1 MNAQSQAQPY
11 IYGATG
17 QLMDAQSQGQAG
29 INQAAGRYG
38 TAANQYGAAGN
49 QYGTASNRYGTA
61 ESTYGKAYSDAQ
73 PYQAGATN
81 AAMAGMRAV
90 NPTALGAAQI
100 GQFMDPYL
108 NTVVGNTAQLLNQQN
123 QQAQAGQLGNAIRSG
138 GFGGDRAGI
147 AAANL
152 SQQQGLAAGSTLG
165 GLLSQGYG
173 QALSAAQQQQGV
185 GLSAAQ
191 ANRAAMQ
198 QGAGQL
204 QSIGQQGYSQGMG
217 LGQAQQGIGAA
228 YQGLGGAYQGLG
240 GAYQGLGGSEA
251 ALGQQAY
258 GMGAQ
263 TAQQLAALGQQQ
275 YGMGAQT
282 AQQLAA
288 LGQQQYGMTSGA
300 ANQIANLGM
309 GAQTAGLQGAQAQL
323 TAGQIA
329 QQTKQAEDTARYNQ
343 HLMEMSYPFQTAQFE
358 ANIAEGTGG
367 LSGSTT
373 TTTTPASFLARGGVA
388 RSSEG
393 GHVGFEH
400 VGEGYAGGGMPILPG
415 LGSADMQALLQAQ
428 AQMYAPFGEGGLY
441 GGAATGM
448 PGGGSSYVP
457 QANLP
462 VTGLTTA
469 GDLPQQESGLE
480 KAKQWADL
488 AQGVTSTYE
497 TGKKDWE
504 KHKADKIAADL
515 KKPKASGGLVGHYA
529 AGGGPNSGGMPYSG
543 AGGLDIPSTAAPP
556 PKLETAGSLAPQES
570 GLSKLATGAGIASS
584 AVDVGKA
591 LPGIAAGVAKAAPF
605 LAALKH
611 GGIVGYA
618 DGGMPY
624 GDKAKGLNIPDEKP
638 EVKTLDTPGAPP
650 PQETGLDKA
659 GKVAS
664 IAATVASLAA
674 MAGMAR
680 GGTAGGRK
688 GYATD
693 GSVENNASRRTWTQ
707 VVADELEGEKQANFA
722 NAGNPHKGLFY
733 SGFKG
738 ASGLENMAA
747 QGLLGGYHQLFEDRS
762 QPLIGFGQKEPQP
775 YPRFSKESNS
785 PPAAPPAPPAAPPAP
800 TGVVPA
806 KRSAAPRA
814 APAAAPAAATGPGLF
829 TGDMPERQGIV
840 PVKGGIQPQKI
851 DPLAPDLSQA
861 DIKKPPSAG
870 LSPLAAGS
878 STDGPVQQLPTYT
891 PQSGLDRTL
900 GSIKAGLAPEIGAAK
915 GIGSVI
921 GGLGKTYLD
930 KIKAGDAA
938 TITSLLAGIGAAGSA
953 PTNSP
958 FAALSTGLGTG
969 AQAYMAAKKAQAGI
983 KQTEAET
990 AGSNIQNSAD
1000 IIDNALKQGLVF
1012 VPDDVKGPN
1021 SVYNSGTGKWGHFEN
1036 ATKQISGAFT
1046 PPPSGGA
1053 GAALSEQQ
1061 TTSPNDLLGVAGHDY
1076 AQNRAAQDYFSS
1088 KDYVK
1093 QKSSADYTDLTSQ
1106 SNAAM
1111 DNRPS
1116 LETMVKAVGDTVHQP
1131 GGTGPFTALALP
1143 WVAKYKQA
1151 SDFLKGLGVSLPE
1164 LPSDIVSNPQVMQKM
1179 TVELAG
1185 QKLGTTDLRA
1195 QRSLEDLM
1203 KTAPQISND
1212 EKSNAILAAGFLVSN
1227 QQDIDPYVF
1236 YQKVAKESNLPPGA
1250 IITQGVIDAY
1260 RKSFDPE
1267 KYGRDKENL
1276 STLILAGGGET
1287 ASSKYAAIK
1296 KGLEEVRNDPKLLEE
1311 RKNQI
1316 DKAYGPG
1323 FHRYFTGGMW

>member
-1 MNAQSQAQPY
+1 
-11 IYGATG
+11 
-17 QLMDAQSQGQAG
+17 
-29 INQAAGRYG
+29 
-38 TAANQYGAAGN
+38 
-49 QYGTASNRYGTA
+49 
-61 ESTYGKAYSDAQ
+61 
-73 PYQAGATN
+73 
-81 AAMAGMRAV
+81 
-90 NPTALGAAQI
+90 
-100 GQFMDPYL
+100 
-108 NTVVGNTAQLLNQQN
+108 
-123 QQAQAGQLGNAIRSG
+123 
-138 GFGGDRAGI
+138 
-147 AAANL
+147 
-152 SQQQGLAAGSTLG
+152 
-165 GLLSQGYG
+165 
-173 QALSAAQQQQGV
+173 
-185 GLSAAQ
+185 
-191 ANRAAMQ
+191 
-198 QGAGQL
+198 
-204 QSIGQQGYSQGMG
+204 
-217 LGQAQQGIGAA
+217 
-228 YQGLGGAYQGLG
+228 
-240 GAYQGLGGSEA
+240 
-251 ALGQQAY
+251 
-258 GMGAQ
+258 
-263 TAQQLAALGQQQ
+263 
-275 YGMGAQT
+275 
-282 AQQLAA
+282 
-288 LGQQQYGMTSGA
+288 
-300 ANQIANLGM
+300 
-309 GAQTAGLQGAQAQL
+309 
-323 TAGQIA
+323 
-329 QQTKQAEDTARYNQ
+329 
-343 HLMEMSYPFQTAQFE
+343 MEMSYPFQVAQFE

-373 TTTTPASFLARGGVA
+373 TTTTPASGLARGGVA

-400 VGEGYAGGGMPILPG
+400 MGEGYAGGGMPVLPG
-415 LGSADMQALLQAQ
+415 LGSGDMQALLQAQ

-611 GGIVGYA
+611 GGTVGYA

-624 GDKAKGLNIPDEKP
+624 GDKAKGLDIPNEKP
-638 EVKTLDTPGAPP
+638 EVKTLDTPGSLPH
-650 PQETGLDKA
+650 QDTGLEKA
-659 GKVAS
+659 GQIAS
-664 IAATVASLAA
+664 IAATAAQIAA

-693 GSVENNASRRTWTQ
+693 GSVWDFARDLSGT
-707 VVADELEGEKQANFA
+707 GEEDPKTKQARIDQIVAA
-722 NAGNPHKGLFY
+722 NRAQ
-733 SGFKG
+733 
-738 ASGLENMAA
+738 ASAA
-747 QGLLGGYHQLFEDRS
+747 ATAPTAARQL
-762 QPLIGFGQKEPQP
+762 QIVPA
-775 YPRFSKESNS
+775 
-785 PPAAPPAPPAAPPAP
+785 PAAPTQTPAAAANSAAAAAVRPKVTAPVPPADKRDWTQKLADALEKRQQQNFNHIADPHVGWAEKIMTGAVDVPSNYLTHSALSFGNQLFGDPSKKLTGSNASVPSTKNPAAAAVAAAKSGNPPSGNRRTAAKAAAPVSGLAPAAAAGTDARSEETIKGFENENAARETINSQGGIQTPP
-800 TGVVPA
+800 TGVVPLA
-806 KRSAAPRA
+806 GHSP
-814 APAAAPAAATGPGLF
+814 TGGDPG
-829 TGDMPERQGIV
+829 V
-840 PVKGGIQPQKI
+840 
-851 DPLAPDLSQA
+851 
-861 DIKKPPSAG
+861 
-870 LSPLAAGS
+870 GS
-878 STDGPVQQLPTYT
+878 VQELPTYT

-900 GSIKAGLAPEIGAAK
+900 GSIKAGLAPEIGAVK
-915 GIGSVI
+915 GVGSVI
-921 GGLGKTYLD
+921 GGLGKSYLD
-930 KIKAGDAA
+930 KIKSGDAA

-953 PTNSP
+953 PTSSRI
-958 FAALSTGLGTG
+958 AALSTGLGTG
-969 AQAYMAAKKAQAGI
+969 AQAYMSAKKAQAGI

-1053 GAALSEQQ
+1053 VAAPSEQQ
-1061 TTSPNDLLGVAGHDY
+1061 TTDPNDLLGVAGHDY
-1076 AQNRAAQDYFSS
+1076 AQKRAAQDYFSS
-1088 KDYVK
+1088 RDSVK

-1250 IITQGVIDAY
+1250 IITQGVMDAY

-1276 STLILAGGGET
+1276 STLILAGGGKT
-1287 ASSKYAAIK
+1287 ASSKYAAMK

-1311 RKNQI
+1311 IKNQI